1 MEYNTLLGARESK
14 LAGASKYGC
23 RYQPKWE
30 QEFPFINRGIQDSVY
45 ISFYCKVCQRDTSCH
60 QGITDLKG
68 HENSAEE
75 RVFFQWCEKTRIPFA
90 QTLGSTKHC
99 QACLLS
105 NWQLMSLATNMNPRT
120 HCKAR
125 KVTWVYNKEHR
136 KS

>member
-1 MEYNTLLGARESK
+1 MEYHTPSSMKGGDGRLLFRRLSQIAK
-14 LAGASKYGC
+14 LVLVIPHLNAG
-23 RYQPKWE
+23 
-30 QEFPFINRGIQDSVY
+30 
-45 ISFYCKVCQRDTSCH
+45 
-60 QGITDLKG
+60 
-68 HENSAEE
+68 EE
-75 RVFFQWCEKTRIPFA
+75 RVFQWCEKTRLPFA